1 MDVET
6 QQITEWVEANVGGTV
21 TSVSRQPRWRPV
33 WMVDVEGAG
42 DGTGDGAGEPLELL
56 LRGERVD
63 MDGIWPLRH
72 EMVFQEILDA
82 HGIPVPHVYG
92 WCDTPA
98 GFVTDRV
105 AGRNDFSASTIEQR
119 DAAMHEYMGILA
131 RIHALDA
138 DEFSAAGIDRGP
150 SPAHSG
156 LVGLDAYTRWY
167 RKSKV
172 RPDPYLEFSLAY
184 IERNPVDTKGREAP
198 VVWDSGQFHTLDGRI
213 TGVLD
218 LELGHVGDPLMDL
231 AAFRMRDT
239 VIHYGDMPTLY
250 RWYEEQGGAPVD
262 LDAIMHHHFVFTL
275 TNQLAFHAALAA
287 PVPGSDY
294 MTNMQ
299 WASETNL
306 HGLEALGE
314 IHGWDL
320 PELEVPASRVSP
332 VDHAHTHLVQS
343 LRALDLDDEFAQHQL
358 RIAFRLARHL
368 QRFDEIG
375 DECTAA
381 DLDDLVPL
389 LGRRPAT
396 WQEGDAALEDFVLT
410 DDGRHDR
417 ELVELFY
424 RRFLRYKM
432 LCGPAGSAMAAHH
445 RCQPLVAP

>member
-1 MDVET
+1 MDRDVAL
-6 QQITEWVEANVGGTV
+6 ITEWVEGNVGGTV
-21 TSVSRQPRWRPV
+21 TSVARQPRWRPV
-33 WMVDVEGAG
+33 WLVDVERDG
-42 DGTGDGAGEPLELL
+42 DHAGEPLELM

-63 MDGIWPLRH
+63 MEGIWPLDH
-72 EMVFQEILDA
+72 EMRFQSLLDERA
-82 HGIPVPHVYG
+82 IPVPHVWG
-92 WCDTPA
+92 WSDAPT
-98 GFVTDRV
+98 GFFTDRV
-105 AGRNDFSASTIEQR
+105 PGENDFSQSTEEQR
-119 DAAMHEYMGILA
+119 DSAMREYMGILA
-131 RIHALDA
+131 RIHALDP
-138 DEFSAAGIDRGP
+138 DDFSAAGIDRGP

-156 LVGLDAYTRWY
+156 LVGLEAYTRWY

-184 IERNPVDTKGREAP
+184 IERNPVDTRGREAP

-213 TGVLD
+213 TAVLD

-250 RWYEEQGGAPVD
+250 RWYEEQGGAAVD
-262 LDAIMHHHFVFTL
+262 VDAVMHHHFVFTL

-306 HGLEALGE
+306 HGLEALAE
-314 IHGWDL
+314 IHRWDL
-320 PELEVPASRVSP
+320 PALDIPEPRVSP
-332 VDHAHTHLVQS
+332 VTNAHAHLVHS
-343 LRALDLDDEFAQHQL
+343 LRSLTVDDEFAQHQL
-358 RIAFRLARHL
+358 RVAFRLSRHL

-375 DECTAA
+375 AECTEA

-396 WQEGDAALEDFVLT
+396 WEEGDAALEEFVLA
-410 DDGRHDR
+410 DDGKHD
-417 ELVELFY
+417 EALVALFY

-445 RCQPLVAP
+445 RCQPLR

>member
-1 MDVET
+1 MDTET
-6 QQITEWVEANVGGTV
+6 RQITEWVEQNIGGTV
-21 TSVSRQPRWRPV
+21 TSVTRQPRWRPV
-33 WMVDVEGAG
+33 WMVDVSRG
-42 DGTGDGAGEPLELL
+42 GETLELL

-63 MDGIWPLRH
+63 MEGIWPLRH
-72 EMVFQEILDA
+72 EMVFQQILDA

-92 WCDTPA
+92 WVDEPA

-105 AGRNDFSASTIEQR
+105 PGEHDFSKSTDEQR
-119 DAAMHEYMGILA
+119 DAAMREYMGILA
-131 RIHALDA
+131 RIHALDPG
-138 DEFSAAGIDRGP
+138 EFSAAGIDRGP
-150 SPAHSG
+150 SPVHSG
-156 LVGLDAYTRWY
+156 LVGLEAYTRWY
-167 RKSKV
+167 RRSKV

-184 IERNPVDTKGREAP
+184 IRRNPVDTKGREAP

-213 TGVLD
+213 TAVLD
-218 LELGHVGDPLMDL
+218 LELGHVGDPMMDL
-231 AAFRMRDT
+231 AGFRMRDT

-262 LDAIMHHHFVFTL
+262 LDAVMHHHFVFTL

-287 PVPGSDY
+287 PGPGSDY
-294 MTNMQ
+294 MTNYQ

-306 HGLEALGE
+306 HGLEALAE

-320 PELEVPASRVSP
+320 PTLDPPVPRNSP
-332 VDHAHTHLVQS
+332 VAGPHAHLVQS
-343 LRALDLDDEFAQHQL
+343 LRSVPVDDEFARHQI

-375 DECTAA
+375 DELTEA

-389 LGRRPAT
+389 LGSRPAT
-396 WQEGDAALEDFVLT
+396 WAEGDAALETFVLA
-410 DDGRHDR
+410 DDGEHDR

-432 LCGPAGSAMAAHH
+432 LCGPEGSAMAAHH
-445 RCQPLVAP
+445 RCQPLR